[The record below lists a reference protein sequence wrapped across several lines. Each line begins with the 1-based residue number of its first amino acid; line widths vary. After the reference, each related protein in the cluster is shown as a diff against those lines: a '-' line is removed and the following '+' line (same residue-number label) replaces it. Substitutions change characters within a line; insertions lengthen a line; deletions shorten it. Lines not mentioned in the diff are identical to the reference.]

1 MFSLRQTLLINI
13 YGVKKKFPALWVA
26 GCLDSLIAL
35 QGKHHARTEAMAQC
49 KKCHSQSTSLQSF
62 FFFSPHREK
71 RGDRFWLFG
80 FVFKWDNTK
89 TRSTDLKSFHL
100 LVAEQLLIPLRPS
113 PRTRIYCRRNTTS
126 NAILYLF
133 TGFTF
138 SCLPG
143 ETVHM
148 LLFCSPNP
156 KVCRR
161 NLVLS
166 PLLQVSQAFMQVLFK
181 TLTNQVLHWLVLP
194 INIAIL

>member
-1 MFSLRQTLLINI
+1 M
-13 YGVKKKFPALWVA
+13 
-26 GCLDSLIAL
+26 
-35 QGKHHARTEAMAQC
+35 
-49 KKCHSQSTSLQSF
+49 
-62 FFFSPHREK
+62 
-71 RGDRFWLFG
+71 
-80 FVFKWDNTK
+80 
-89 TRSTDLKSFHL
+89 
-100 LVAEQLLIPLRPS
+100 AEQLLIPLRPS

-194 INIAIL
+194 INIAILLRQKSLCDNIKQGFAIFIFTCSSISLSSGGSMETSMSSSSHLLLAVVPGNVQPQPKQETKQVFYFEVAFYFPLALYTEFWPG